1 MAINLAITGFGRI
14 GRLILRAIYELNR
27 QDIKVVAINSS
38 RGDAASNAHLLKF
51 DSAHGKFNAD
61 IKTNDHEMIINGDV
75 IKFFSTRNPE
85 ELPWNKLN
93 VDVVME
99 CTGAFTSK
107 EKSMVHIKQ
116 GAKKVLISAP
126 GGKDVDA
133 TIVYGVN
140 HQILKSTD
148 TVVSNASC
156 TTNGL
161 APMVK
166 PLHDKLGIVTGL
178 MTTIHSYTND
188 QYLNDNQHKDLRRAR
203 SATTSMIPT
212 KTGAADAVGL
222 VIPELKGKL
231 DGIAIRVPTL
241 NVSLVELTFTSKKK
255 TSKDEVNH
263 IMKEAANE
271 GSLKGILIYN
281 DEPLVSIDFNH
292 TEASSYFDANLTKVS
307 EDGLLVKVFGWY
319 DNEWGFSCRM
329 IDTATAMM
337 SAK

>member
-75 IKFFSTRNPE
+75 IKFFNTRNPE

-263 IMKEAANE
+263 IMKEASNE

-329 IDTATAMM
+329 IDTAMAMM

>member
-75 IKFFSTRNPE
+75 IKFFNTRNPE
-85 ELPWNKLN
+85 ELPWDKLN

-241 NVSLVELTFTSKKK
+241 NVSLVELTFTPKKK

-263 IMKEAANE
+263 IIKEAANE

-329 IDTATAMM
+329 IDTAMAMM

>member
-85 ELPWNKLN
+85 ELPWDKLN
-93 VDVVME
+93 VDIVME

-241 NVSLVELTFTSKKK
+241 NVSLVELTFTPKKK

-263 IMKEAANE
+263 IIKEAANE

-329 IDTATAMM
+329 IDTAMAMM

>member
-38 RGDAASNAHLLKF
+38 RGDTASNAHLLKF

-107 EKSMVHIKQ
+107 EKSMVHIKK

-126 GGKDVDA
+126 GGQDVDA

-241 NVSLVELTFTSKKK
+241 NVSLVELTFTPKKK

-263 IMKEAANE
+263 IIKEAANE

-329 IDTATAMM
+329 IDTAMAMM

>member
-1 MAINLAITGFGRI
+1 MAIKIAITGFGRI
-14 GRLILRAIYELNR
+14 GRLILRAIYELNH

-38 RGDAASNAHLLKF
+38 RGDTTSNAHLLKY

-85 ELPWNKLN
+85 ELPWDKLN

-107 EKSMVHIKQ
+107 EKSIVHLKQ

-140 HQILKSTD
+140 HQILKATD

-166 PLHDKLGIVTGL
+166 PLHDQLGIVTGL

-188 QYLNDNQHKDLRRAR
+188 QYLNDNQHKDPRRAR

-241 NVSLVELTFTSKKK
+241 NVSLVELTFTPKKA
-255 TSKDEVNH
+255 TSKDEVNR
-263 IMKEAANE
+263 IIKEAANQ

-281 DEPLVSIDFNH
+281 DEPLVSVDFNH
-292 TEASSYFDANLTKVS
+292 TEASSFFDGNLTKVS

-319 DNEWGFSCRM
+319 DNEWAFSCRM
-329 IDTATAMM
+329 IDTAIAMM

>member
-1 MAINLAITGFGRI
+1 MAVKIAITGFGRI

-27 QDIKVVAINSS
+27 QDIKVVAINSG
-38 RGDAASNAHLLKF
+38 RGDTASNAHLLKY

-61 IKTNDHEMIINGDV
+61 IKTNDHEIIVNGDA
-75 IKFFSTRNPE
+75 IKFYSTRNPE
-85 ELPWNKLN
+85 ELPWGELN

-107 EKSMVHIKQ
+107 EKSNVHVKQ

-126 GGKDVDA
+126 GGEDIDA

-140 HQILKSTD
+140 HQILKASD

-166 PLHDKLGIVTGL
+166 PLHEKLGIISGL

-188 QYLNDNQHKDLRRAR
+188 QYLNDNQHKDPRRAR

-241 NVSLVELTFTSKKK
+241 NVSLVELTFTSKKP

-263 IMKEAANE
+263 IMKEAAHQ
-271 GSLKGILIYN
+271 GALKNILVYN
-281 DEPLVSIDFNH
+281 HEPLVSVDFNH

-307 EDGLLVKVFGWY
+307 KDGLLVKVFGWY

-329 IDTATAMM
+329 IDTALAMIA
-337 SAK
+337 AK

>member
-1 MAINLAITGFGRI
+1 MAIKIAITGFGRI
-14 GRLILRAIYELNR
+14 GRLILRAIYELNH

-38 RGDAASNAHLLKF
+38 RGDATSNAHLLKY

-85 ELPWNKLN
+85 ELPWDKLN

-107 EKSMVHIKQ
+107 EKSIVHLKQ

-140 HQILKSTD
+140 HQILKATD

-166 PLHDKLGIVTGL
+166 PLHDQLGIVTGL

-188 QYLNDNQHKDLRRAR
+188 QYLNDNQHKDPRRAR

-241 NVSLVELTFTSKKK
+241 NVSLVELTFTPKKA
-255 TSKDEVNH
+255 TSKDEVNR
-263 IMKEAANE
+263 IIKEAANQ

-281 DEPLVSIDFNH
+281 DEPLVSVDFNH
-292 TEASSYFDANLTKVS
+292 TEASSFFDGNLTKVS

-319 DNEWGFSCRM
+319 DNEWAFSCRM
-329 IDTATAMM
+329 IDTTIAMM

>member
-75 IKFFSTRNPE
+75 IKFFNTRNPE

-241 NVSLVELTFTSKKK
+241 NVSLVELTFTPKKK

-263 IMKEAANE
+263 IIKEAANE

-329 IDTATAMM
+329 IDTAMAMM